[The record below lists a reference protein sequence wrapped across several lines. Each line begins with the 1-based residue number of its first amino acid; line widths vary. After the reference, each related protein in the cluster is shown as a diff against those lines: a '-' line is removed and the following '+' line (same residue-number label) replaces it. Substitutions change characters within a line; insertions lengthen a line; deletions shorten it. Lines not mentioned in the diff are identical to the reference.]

1 MTRFQLIQ
9 RLTRINPR
17 LSRRDID
24 QVVSTIFKELRGG
37 TTRNFGNFSPK
48 RSGLRVESPEPAKG
62 RRGRLQILNAE
73 SESFGDD
80 LERAF
85 KKNVSKVRRENKR
98 LLGSPDIAPSE
109 S

>member
-1 MTRFQLIQ
+1 MTKSQLIQ
-9 RLTRINPR
+9 RLTKINPR
-17 LSRRDID
+17 LSRRDLD
-24 QVVSTIFKELRGG
+24 QVVSTIFKEL
-37 TTRNFGNFSPK
+37 SI
-48 RSGLRVESPEPAKG
+48 SDVDQPAKG
-62 RRGRLQILNAE
+62 RHGRLQILNAD

-98 LLGSPDIAPSE
+98 LLGIPDIAPSE